1 MIDVCILR
9 LFGNTSRSFFL
20 VIEFQNVV
28 IALSRFIEWRVDG
41 LRPMPRRVYIVH
53 RVVGGVGVQVLC
65 PRAVRIAAH
74 RILLNGDPYS
84 PIVPQKEPLQALFS
98 SSIPVSLFLIVSVPR
113 LLLPSLFQSL
123 ALPHIFVLSFHNC

>member
-1 MIDVCILR
+1 
-9 LFGNTSRSFFL
+9 
-20 VIEFQNVV
+20 
-28 IALSRFIEWRVDG
+28 
-41 LRPMPRRVYIVH
+41 MPRRVDVVH
-53 RVVGGVGVQVLC
+53 RVIRRIRVQVLR
-65 PRAVRIAAH
+65 PRAVRVSAY

>member
-41 LRPMPRRVYIVH
+41 LRPMPRRVYIVY
-53 RVVGGVGVQVLC
+53 GVIGCVDVQVLC

-74 RILLNGDPYS
+74 RILLQEPACVRIIVTARQIVQAIAPLYTYYTKIKGALKS
-84 PIVPQKEPLQALFS
+84 PFINIS
-98 SSIPVSLFLIVSVPR
+98 
-113 LLLPSLFQSL
+113 
-123 ALPHIFVLSFHNC
+123 